1 MKLKRWVCKLRA
13 IRAGT
18 LQPVSTPSL
27 QLTEKRIKELDSIGF
42 KWKGWKTF
50 DEYMDDLR
58 DFKAKHGH
66 CDVPFLYSEN
76 KSLGYWVGKL
86 RSMRAGTRT
95 YKKKGSGFK
104 ESPHKLTEERI
115 AQLDKMGFKWRIRG

>member
-1 MKLKRWVCKLRA
+1 MKLKRWFCKLRA

-27 QLTEKRIKELDSIGF
+27 QLTEKRIKEFDSIGF

-50 DEYMDDLR
+50 IEYMDDLR
-58 DFKAKHGH
+58 DFKAKHGY

-76 KSLGYWVGKL
+76 KSLGFWVGKI
-86 RSMRAGTRT
+86 RR
-95 YKKKGSGFK
+95 KKLGKTVDKGG
-104 ESPHKLTEERI
+104 PDHKLTKARI
-115 AQLDKMGFKWRIRG
+115 LQLDEMGFNWTIRS